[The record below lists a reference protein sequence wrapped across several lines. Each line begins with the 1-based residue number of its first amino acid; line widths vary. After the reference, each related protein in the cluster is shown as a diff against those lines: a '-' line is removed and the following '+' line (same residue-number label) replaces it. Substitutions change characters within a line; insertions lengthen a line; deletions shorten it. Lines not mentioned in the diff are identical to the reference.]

1 MKKMSKRQQIED
13 RLRDAFAPR
22 ELDVED
28 DSESHRGH
36 SGFSEGGESHFN
48 VYIRAEA
55 FGPMN
60 RLARHRA
67 IHSALG
73 PQLIAE
79 IHALALDVDV

>member
-13 RLRDAFAPR
+13 RLREAFAPR

-67 IHSALG
+67 IHGALG